1 MKKIWIMA
9 GESSGDLYGARL
21 AVALKKLGA
30 ERNEEIEISGMGG
43 AKMIDAGVPVKVD
56 STELGVMGIFEVAK
70 MLFTFLRIFRRLVRL
85 AAEERPDAVVL
96 IDYPGFNLRF
106 AKAMYKLGI
115 KVIWYISPQVWVWG
129 KKRIPVL
136 TKICSEIMVIFPFEV
151 DFYREAANYPAKFVG
166 HPLLNIVDER
176 AAETPGLVRDPDD
189 FLLLPGSRKSE
200 ITRLLLPMLRS
211 SVEIAKKH
219 PQLRFH
225 LSTPREYVA
234 DFCRRTIAKFR
245 RKHPA
250 LPEIDVSVGDTG
262 YWLRKAGTGIAA
274 SGSVTVEAA
283 ISGIPLVVGYK
294 LNYFTLLL
302 AAVLVKLYRGFFV
315 MPNIIANKE
324 IYKELLQYRF
334 APYRIVPE
342 VEKILPGGSRRA
354 EVENDLSQ
362 IRTLLAG
369 KTTDAAMQAATVCLD
384 AIQKQ

>member
-21 AVALKKLGA
+21 GVALKKLGA
-30 ERNEEIEISGMGG
+30 ARGEEISLSGMGG
-43 AKMIDAGVPVKVD
+43 AKMIEAGIPVKVD

-70 MLFTFLRIFRRLVRL
+70 MLFTFVKIFRKLVKL
-85 AAEERPDAVVL
+85 AEEERPDVVIL

-106 AKAMYKLGI
+106 AKAMYKRGI

-136 TKICSEIMVIFPFEV
+136 TKICSEIMVIFPFEA
-151 DFYREAANYPAKFVG
+151 DFYREVANYPAKFVG
-166 HPLLNIVDER
+166 HPLINIVDER
-176 AAETPGLVRDPDD
+176 AAATPDLVRDPDD

-200 ITRLLLPMLRS
+200 ITRLLVPMLRS
-211 SVEIAKKH
+211 AVLIAKQH
-219 PQLRFH
+219 PNLRFH
-225 LSTPREYVA
+225 LSAPREYVA
-234 DFCRRTIAKFR
+234 DFCRKTIGKFR
-245 RKHPA
+245 KKHPD
-250 LPEIDVSVGDTG
+250 LPEISVTVGDTG

-274 SGSVTVEAA
+274 SGTVTVEAA

-294 LNYFTLLL
+294 LNYFTLLI

-334 APYRIVPE
+334 APYRIIPE
-342 VEKILPGGSRRA
+342 TEKILPGGVRRA
-354 EVENDLSQ
+354 EVENDLLQ
-362 IRTLLAG
+362 IRASLAG
-369 KTTDAAMQAATVCLD
+369 DGGDAAMQAATVCLN
-384 AIQKQ
+384 AILK